1 MFIKSVNTQS
11 FSPHQI
17 HTPLTASPSLC
28 DTSPF
33 LHPPSTS
40 LSIPEESTL
49 VNRFFTLQKDVE
61 RRSTLSSLMREHESE
76 IINKWFEYLQGEMRE
91 DEIRIGKTELH
102 DLLVGIR
109 AFFVPRDNE
118 SLHTSLEKIQHQLAA
133 DQTAYFQLIMAL
145 YVFPSAVYFTLS
157 YSNHIYS

>member
-1 MFIKSVNTQS
+1 MHTSC

-33 LHPPSTS
+33 LQILPSTS

-49 VNRFFTLQKDVE
+49 VNRFFTLQKDIE
-61 RRSTLSSLMREHESE
+61 RRSTLSSLMKQHEAE
-76 IINKWFEYLQGEMRE
+76 IIDKWLEYLQGEMRE
-91 DEIRIGKTELH
+91 DEMGIGKMELH
-102 DLLVGIR
+102 QLLTGIR
-109 AFFVPRDNE
+109 AYFVPKEDE
-118 SLHTSLEKIQHQLAA
+118 SLSLALEKLQRQFAS

-145 YVFPSAVYFTLS
+145 YVFPNAVESVTAEPV
-157 YSNHIYS
+157 